1 LLPGDN
7 FIEGGWSQ
15 DAYEELISVMLWA
28 LSEEAN
34 GALNLRVPEYT
45 WYTRDVAGVHL
56 MKYFEGVIDL
66 ETLVD

>member
-1 LLPGDN
+1 
-7 FIEGGWSQ
+7 
-15 DAYEELISVMLWA
+15 MLWA

-34 GALNLRVPEYT
+34 GALNLRVSGAAE
-45 WYTRDVAGVHL
+45 YTRDVAGVHL